1 MRTGHETHLQV
12 QDQWRTLRL
21 HRPLNLFWFRSINF
35 VDRNLKYFL
44 KIGAKRNNCKMLSFL
59 LSNHLQI

>member
-44 KIGAKRNNCKMLSFL
+44 KIGAKRNNCKML
-59 LSNHLQI
+59 